1 MQVGIGRHRFTT
13 AYARCSTLIALTQT
27 LRMEFEYISGD
38 REQELYAVELRTGE
52 DVVGFAL
59 KTQRM

>member
-1 MQVGIGRHRFTT
+1 MQ
-13 AYARCSTLIALTQT
+13 A

-38 REQELYAVELRTGE
+38 REQELYAIKLRSGE

-59 KTQRM
+59 KFQIVAENGNVKDEKAARR

>member
-1 MQVGIGRHRFTT
+1 VQDALLSALMQ
-13 AYARCSTLIALTQT
+13 A

-38 REQELYAVELRTGE
+38 REQELYAIKLRSGE

-59 KTQRM
+59 KFQIVAENGNVKDEKAARR